1 MKNFLNT
8 VRNSGPIKTRELV
21 LVDHTMVDAYGNL
34 TLWALM
40 DHMNGVKKKRLEALQ
55 LNEQWKEKVV
65 NIDMKMYN
73 AATLNDQLA
82 IESCFV
88 QNGKKTVDLKVYV
101 SRQKKGQPAKRVCKT
116 IYTVAIHMAR

>member
-21 LVDHTMVDAYGNL
+21 QVDHTMVDDNGNL

-40 DHMNGVKKKRLEALQ
+40 DHMNGVKKKRLETLQ
-55 LNEQWKEKVV
+55 LNTQWKEKVM
-65 NIDMKMYN
+65 NIDMKIYN
-73 AATLNDQLA
+73 TAALKDQLA
-82 IESCFV
+82 IESCFAP
-88 QNGKKTVDLKVYV
+88 NGKKTVDLKVYV

-116 IYTVAIHMAR
+116 IYTVAIHRER

>member
-1 MKNFLNT
+1 MKNFLHT

-40 DHMNGVKKKRLEALQ
+40 DHMNGLKKKRLEALQ

-65 NIDMKMYN
+65 NIDMKMYD
-73 AATLNDQLA
+73 AAALNDQLA

-101 SRQKKGQPAKRVCKT
+101 SRQKKGEPAKRICKT
-116 IYTVAIHMAR
+116 TYTVAIHRLQ